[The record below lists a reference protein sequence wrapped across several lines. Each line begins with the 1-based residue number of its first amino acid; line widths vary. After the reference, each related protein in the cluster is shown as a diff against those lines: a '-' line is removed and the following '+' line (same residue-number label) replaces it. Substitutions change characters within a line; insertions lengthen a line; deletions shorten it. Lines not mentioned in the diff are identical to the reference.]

1 MNGAELLCDVLLA
14 NEVDVCFANPG
25 TSEMHFVAALD
36 RKTEMRCVLGLS
48 EAVVTGAAD
57 GYARMADKAA
67 ATLLHCGP
75 GLANGL
81 SNIHNAKR
89 AGSPMLNIVGDHAT
103 YHLQHDA
110 PLTSDIEGLAR
121 PMSHWLG
128 RADHASNIRERT
140 EAALRAAYATRGPS
154 TLILPSDAAWDEV
167 TPEKFSP
174 IARPPVAPTVDG
186 QAVASCVRALRAG
199 LKTAIFL
206 SGQAMREEAL
216 ILAARISAATGAQLF
231 SQTSGRH
238 QRGAG
243 RIPLRQIPYKIDL
256 ALNVLREFQ
265 VAICIGARQPV
276 AFFAYPGKPGTMLP
290 EGCQII
296 QFAQREHDLRQ
307 ALEMLADAL
316 GLSDKAPYQANTLR
330 QDEIADPATDAL
342 TAEAISIMVARRLP
356 EQAII
361 IDEAITSVGQIYA
374 LGDML
379 PPHDI
384 LPLTG
389 GSIGIG
395 IPLASGAAIASP
407 SRKVIALQADGS
419 GMYTVQGLWTQAREK
434 LNVLT
439 IVYANRA
446 YRILQGEMTNVGVN
460 AYGRNA
466 RRMLDLNEPH
476 IDWCSLARG
485 MGVEAGRAETSL
497 EFRRLLEA
505 GLAANGPFLI
515 EAVIE

>member
-1 MNGAELLCDVLLA
+1 MKGADLLCDALLV
-14 NEVDVCFANPG
+14 NGVNVCFANPG

-89 AGSPMLNIVGDHAT
+89 ARTPMLNIVGDHAT
-103 YHLQHDA
+103 YHLQYDA
-110 PLTSDIEGLAR
+110 PLSSDIEGLAR
-121 PMSHWLG
+121 PMSRWVG
-128 RADHASNIRERT
+128 RVGHVRDIRKCT
-140 EAALRAAYATRGPS
+140 EAALLAAYTMQGPS
-154 TLILPSDAAWDEV
+154 TLVLPSDVAWSEV
-167 TPEKFSP
+167 APEHVSP
-174 IARPPVAPTVDG
+174 IELPVPPTVNPDT
-186 QAVASCVRALRAG
+186 VAACVRALCGG

-206 SGQAMREEAL
+206 SGRAMREEAL
-216 ILAARISAATGAQLF
+216 ISAARISAATGAQLF
-231 SQTSGRH
+231 STNSGRY

-243 RIPLRQIPYKIDL
+243 RIAVTPVPYTIDT
-256 ALNVLREFQ
+256 ALNVLKEVQ
-265 VAICIGARQPV
+265 VAICVGSGQPV
-276 AFFAYPGKPGTMLP
+276 GFFAYPGKPETMLP

-296 QFAQREHDLRQ
+296 QLAEHEHDLRQ
-307 ALEMLADAL
+307 ALESLAEVL
-316 GLSDKAPYQANTLR
+316 GLSARAPYVANTLR
-330 QDEIADPATDAL
+330 QNEIADPASNAL
-342 TAEAISIMVARRLP
+342 TADAISLMVARRLP

-361 IDEAITSVGQIYA
+361 IDEAITSGGQIYA
-374 LGDML
+374 LADML
-379 PPHDI
+379 PPHDL
-384 LPLTG
+384 LPLSG
-389 GSIGIG
+389 GAIGIG

-407 SRKVIALQADGS
+407 GRKVLALQADGS

-460 AYGRNA
+460 GYGRNA
-466 RRMLDLNEPH
+466 RRMLELDEPYL
-476 IDWCSLARG
+476 DWCLLARG
-485 MGVEAGRAETSL
+485 MGVEAGLAETTL

-505 GLAANGPFLI
+505 GLATNGPFLI